1 MVYPTPQS
9 PQEMEEEVLQS
20 IRRVA
25 WDMIRAI
32 DAHNIAALDVHHDFL
47 ETQWRRR
54 KTIITTIQ
62 QKPIRF

>member
-1 MVYPTPQS
+1 MKYPTPQS
-9 PQEMEEEVLQS
+9 PQEMEEEVLLS

-25 WDMIRAI
+25 CDMIRAI
-32 DAHNIAALDVHHDFL
+32 DAHDIAALDIHHDFL

-54 KTIITTIQ
+54 KTIITTIR